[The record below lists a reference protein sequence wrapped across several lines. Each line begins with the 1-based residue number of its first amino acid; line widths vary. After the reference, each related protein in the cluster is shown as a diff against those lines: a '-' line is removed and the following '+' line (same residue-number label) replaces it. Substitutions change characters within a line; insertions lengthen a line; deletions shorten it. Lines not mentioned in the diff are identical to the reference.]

1 MPDTDILKKYNQ
13 TNEFGRFLGLVI
25 ESSFPGEVKYCVEV
39 KKEHLA
45 TLHSAHGGFL
55 AAYFDQIIGTAALSK
70 ALIERKV
77 VATVEFKINYLKPAF
92 LGDKL
97 VGKGKVINN
106 GKRLYTVEGKILN
119 QKQELL
125 ATGLATLNAYP
136 FEKSDMNY

>member
-1 MPDTDILKKYNQ
+1 MTGIDILKKYNQ
-13 TNEFGRFLGLVI
+13 TNEFGRFLGLEI
-25 ESSFPGEVKYCVEV
+25 ELSLPGEVRYSVEV

-45 TLHSAHGGFL
+45 TLHSVHGGFL

-70 ALIERKV
+70 ALTENKV
-77 VATVEFKINYLKPAF
+77 VATVELKINYLKPAY

-97 VGKGKVINN
+97 VGIGVVINN
-106 GKRLYTVEGKILN
+106 GKRLYTVEGKIFN